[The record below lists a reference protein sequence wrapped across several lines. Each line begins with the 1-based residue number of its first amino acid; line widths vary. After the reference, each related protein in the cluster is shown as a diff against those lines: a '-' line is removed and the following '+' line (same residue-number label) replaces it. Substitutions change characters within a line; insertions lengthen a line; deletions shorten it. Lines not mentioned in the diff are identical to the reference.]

1 MRDDISFVWPSA
13 GTMQATS
20 LPGGGC
26 NIKITFA
33 DRGIVRSVGKGWI
46 LKVRNISTKRIARQ
60 YEIIIRHD
68 GGFESSYNIVDQT
81 PHLPTSE
88 SSVLRTLG
96 ASVEVGG
103 ELYEVRNG
111 GFLHF
116 QLFRGGKLVDPR
128 NFILPGFDGTIDTSS
143 QPPAT

>member
-1 MRDDISFVWPSA
+1 MRDDISFVWPAA
-13 GTMQATS
+13 GAMQVTS

-33 DRGIVRSVGKGWI
+33 DRGIVRSIGKGWI
-46 LKVRNISTKRIARQ
+46 LKVRNIPTKRIARQ

-68 GGFESSYNIVDQT
+68 GGFESSYSIVDQT
-81 PHLPTSE
+81 PHLPAGE
-88 SSVLRTLG
+88 ASVLQRWGPLSKT
-96 ASVEVGG
+96 AANSTTI
-103 ELYEVRNG
+103 RNG

-128 NFILPGFDGTIDTSS
+128 NYIPPEFDGTIDASS
-143 QPPAT
+143 QSPET